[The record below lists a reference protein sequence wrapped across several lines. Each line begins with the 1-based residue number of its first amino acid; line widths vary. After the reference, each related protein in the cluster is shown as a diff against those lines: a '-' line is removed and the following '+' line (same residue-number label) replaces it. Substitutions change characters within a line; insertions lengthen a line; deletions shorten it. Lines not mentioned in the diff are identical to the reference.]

1 MGEIKRY
8 KLPVAKYVS
17 HRYEMYSGGNLGN
30 NYVISLYGDRL
41 TIIRLTVVIILKCLE
56 MSNHYIV

>member
-41 TIIRLTVVIILKCLE
+41 TIMIFLKYME
-56 MSNHYIV
+56 MSDHYAV